1 MLNIIFQ
8 NAKTCCNQSLTHC
21 GYYHTMAYDF
31 GALEALVATA
41 VGDDDALAYD
51 LRTAFFDGI
60 QHHADLLH
68 RSRCDANWE
77 IAAHRLKG
85 LAASFGAT
93 GLMNAADFAL
103 ESVPGDPVALR
114 KVKSAIAAI
123 VG

>member
-1 MLNIIFQ
+1 
-8 NAKTCCNQSLTHC
+8 
-21 GYYHTMAYDF
+21 MAYDF
-31 GALEALVATA
+31 GALEALVIAA
-41 VGDDDALAYD
+41 VGDDDALARD
-51 LRTAFFDGI
+51 LRAAFFEGI
-60 QHHADLLH
+60 SHHADLLH

-93 GLMNAADFAL
+93 GLMKAADFAL

-123 VG
+123 LG